1 VRSGNP
7 PATSRGQ
14 RWLTPLLAAIGMW
27 LLGQSAASAQSD
39 HHYRAEDVQNGYTL
53 YQLRCQ
59 LCHGPN
65 GDMIGGVNLARQR
78 FRHAVSDDDIHAT
91 ILNGSQG
98 GMPAFD
104 LSNGQVESLTAYI
117 RSGFDIGSGPVQLGN
132 AANGRRVY
140 DAQGCASCHRI
151 AGQGS
156 RVAPDLGDIGLARQA
171 SVIRRSLLEP
181 DSVTQPINRTIQLT
195 LKDGRVLTGRRL
207 NEDTLS
213 VQFIDSH
220 EALQSIARSD
230 IANYTVLPH
239 AGMPS
244 YAGKLSDSDLADLVA
259 FLANQRA
266 S

>member
-7 PATSRGQ
+7 PATSHGR

-27 LLGQSAASAQSD
+27 LLGQSATSAQSD
-39 HHYRAEDVQNGYTL
+39 HHYRAEDVQNSYTL

-78 FRHAVSDDDIHAT
+78 FHHVVSDDDIHAT
-91 ILNGSQG
+91 ILHGNQG

-104 LSNGQVESLTAYI
+104 LSDGQVESLIAYI
-117 RSGFDIGSGPVQLGN
+117 RSGFDIGGGPVQLGN

-156 RVAPDLGDIGLARQA
+156 RVAPDLGDIGLARRA

-213 VQFIDSH
+213 VQFTDSH
-220 EALQSIARSD
+220 EQYVAVIAGNVLASFALP
-230 IANYTVLPH
+230 NCT
-239 AGMPS
+239 G
-244 YAGKLSDSDLADLVA
+244 GKPCA
-259 FLANQRA
+259 
-266 S
+266 